1 MCITPNPGY
10 LFVQKGFSLIEILM
24 VLVITAIL
32 STIAYPS
39 YQTYILRVH
48 RHDGQAALLD
58 LANRMEYYYSEHGG
72 YQSAS
77 ITDMVSTNKSLGG
90 WYQLSIIQAS
100 ETDFTL
106 QAIAIGQQALAD
118 ERCASLTINSQGLRN
133 GSSEDCWN

>member
-1 MCITPNPGY
+1 M
-10 LFVQKGFSLIEILM
+10 QQGFSLIEILM

-39 YQTYILRVH
+39 YQTYILRAH

-58 LANRMEYYYSEHGG
+58 LANRMEYYYLEHGG

-77 ITDMVSTNKSLGG
+77 ITDMVSTDKYLGG

-100 ETDFTL
+100 ETDFTI
-106 QAIAIGQQALAD
+106 QANAIGQQALAD
-118 ERCASLTINSQGLRN
+118 KRCASLTINSQGLKS
-133 GSSEDCWN
+133 GTSEHCWN